1 MARLVFLWLAPLAA
15 GLVTLTAASATDQ
28 QWVLWGS
35 QAGTRWGTVAL
46 FPTEAACR
54 TKGQALVR
62 NVATGSSREKKEI
75 RVVNDP
81 MPQSVGIAV
90 IEIQKFDPPDSR
102 RAGAATADATAAS
115 RASLER
121 VLAIHEREVV
131 RQNEITDARRDLYNR
146 GVLSESEFKDG
157 QRALINAQKNVDDTR
172 RAIAET
178 SQREDQMKTQ
188 AAEARAPESRLV
200 QVRLFNAAC
209 WPVGV
214 TPQ

>member
-1 MARLVFLWLAPLAA
+1 MALVFLWLTPLA
-15 GLVTLTAASATDQ
+15 GVLVTLTAASAADQ

-35 QAGTRWGTVAL
+35 QGGTRWGTVAL

-62 NVATGSSREKKEI
+62 NVATGSSREKKETKI
-75 RVVNDP
+75 VDDP
-81 MPQSVGIAV
+81 IPQSVGIAA
-90 IEIQKFDPPDSR
+90 IEIRRPDPQ
-102 RAGAATADATAAS
+102 RAEKAAADLAAATATH

-121 VLAIHEREVV
+121 VLAIHEREVARGNELTEL
-131 RQNEITDARRDLYNR
+131 RQDLYSR
-146 GVLSESEFKDG
+146 GILSKREFEDA
-157 QRALINAQKNVDDTR
+157 QRAVVEAQKNVDDTR
-172 RAIAET
+172 RAIA
-178 SQREDQMKTQ
+178 SADQMKPEAAQ
-188 AAEARAPESRLV
+188 AGVAGSGLV

>member
-1 MARLVFLWLAPLAA
+1 MAQLVFLWLTPLAA
-15 GLVTLTAASATDQ
+15 VLVTLTAASAADQ

-35 QAGTRWGTVAL
+35 QGGTRWGTVAL

-75 RVVNDP
+75 KIVDDSI
-81 MPQSVGIAV
+81 PQSVGIAV
-90 IEIQKFDPPDSR
+90 IEIQRYDPPDPR
-102 RAGAATADATAAS
+102 RAAATQSESTTAY
-115 RASLER
+115 RNSLER
-121 VLAIHEREVV
+121 VLAIHEREV
-131 RQNEITDARRDLYNR
+131 ARRREMIEMRQDLYNR
-146 GVLSESEFKDG
+146 GVLAEGEFKDG
-157 QRALINAQKNVDDTR
+157 QRALIDAQKNVDDTR
-172 RAIAET
+172 QAIAKA
-178 SQREDQMKTQ
+178 DLMKTEAAQ
-188 AAEARAPESRLV
+188 AAAQASAPESRLV